1 MSVNQR
7 EIANMDKNLD
17 AIQEHIE
24 QSEKVEDQ
32 VLSFVLGNEEYGVDI
47 LRVQEIKG
55 WEKTTAIPN
64 TPDYVM
70 GVINLR
76 GSVVPIVDLRVR
88 FGLENQT
95 YNDSTV
101 VIIVRSED
109 STGNQK
115 IIGLVVDGVS
125 DVYSLNESQL
135 QSSPEMSGTV
145 HTEYVNGL
153 ATVADKMVIVLHV
166 DQLINDGI
174 LASIKK
180 ALNIE

>member
-1 MSVNQR
+1 M
-7 EIANMDKNLD
+7 EKDLD
-17 AIQEHIE
+17 SIQEQIE
-24 QSEKVEDQ
+24 QSTETEDQ
-32 VLSFVLGNEEYGVDI
+32 ILSFVLGEEEYGVDI

-55 WEKTTAIPN
+55 WEHTTAIPN
-64 TPDYVM
+64 SPDYVM

-88 FGLENQT
+88 FSLEDVS
-95 YNDSTV
+95 YNESTV
-101 VIIVRSED
+101 VIILRAQDED
-109 STGNQK
+109 GSQK

-125 DVYSLNESQL
+125 DVYSINNSDL
-135 QSSPEMSGTV
+135 QPAPSMAGTIN
-145 HTEYVNGL
+145 TDYVTGL

-174 LASIKK
+174 LTSIKK

>member
-1 MSVNQR
+1 M
-7 EIANMDKNLD
+7 EKDLD
-17 AIQEHIE
+17 AIQDQIE
-24 QSEKVEDQ
+24 QSEASDDQ
-32 VLSFVLGNEEYGVDI
+32 ILSFVLGGEEYGVDI

-55 WEKTTAIPN
+55 WESTTAIPN
-64 TPDYVM
+64 TPNYVM

-88 FGLENQT
+88 FSLQDVT

-101 VIIVRSED
+101 VIIVRAQDED
-109 STGNQK
+109 GSQK

-125 DVYSLNESQL
+125 DVYSMKKSDL
-135 QSSPEMSGTV
+135 QPAPNMSGTIN
-145 HTEYVNGL
+145 TDYVNGL
-153 ATVADKMVIVLHV
+153 ATVSDKMVIVLHV

>member
-1 MSVNQR
+1 M
-7 EIANMDKNLD
+7 EKDLE

-24 QSEKVEDQ
+24 QNEAADDQ
-32 VLSFVLGNEEYGVDI
+32 ILSFVLGGEEYGVDI

-55 WEKTTAIPN
+55 WESTTVIPN
-64 TPDYVM
+64 SPDYVM

-88 FGLENQT
+88 FGLENVT
-95 YNDSTV
+95 YNESTV
-101 VIIVRSED
+101 VIIVRAED
-109 STGNQK
+109 DGGSQK

-125 DVYSLNESQL
+125 DVYSLNKAEL
-135 QSSPEMSGTV
+135 QPAPNMAGTIN
-145 HTEYVNGL
+145 TDYVNGL
-153 ATVADKMVIVLHV
+153 ATVTDKMVIVLHV

>member
-1 MSVNQR
+1 M
-7 EIANMDKNLD
+7 EKDLD
-17 AIQEHIE
+17 TIQDQIE
-24 QSEKVEDQ
+24 QSDAADDQ
-32 VLSFVLGNEEYGVDI
+32 ILSFVLGGEEYGVDI

-55 WEKTTAIPN
+55 WETTTAIPN
-64 TPDYVM
+64 SPKYVM

-88 FGLENQT
+88 FSLENVT

-101 VIIVRSED
+101 VIIVRAQDENGS
-109 STGNQK
+109 QK

-125 DVYSLNESQL
+125 DVYSMNRAEL
-135 QSSPEMSGTV
+135 QSAPNMSGTIN
-145 HTEYVNGL
+145 TDYVNGL
-153 ATVADKMVIVLHV
+153 ATVSDKMVIVLHV

>member
-1 MSVNQR
+1 
-7 EIANMDKNLD
+7 MDKD
-17 AIQEHIE
+17 MVEKDIEDIHDQIE
-24 QSEKVEDQ
+24 QHKDNADDQ

-64 TPDYVM
+64 TPSYVM

-76 GSVVPIVDLRVR
+76 GSVVPIIDLRVR
-88 FGLENQT
+88 FGLQEIT

-101 VIIVRSED
+101 VIIVRSTD
-109 STGNQK
+109 SAGTQK

-125 DVYSLNESQL
+125 DVYGINKEEL
-135 QSSPEMSGTV
+135 QSSPEMTGMV

-153 ATVADKMVIVLHV
+153 ATVGDKMVIVLHV

-174 LASIKK
+174 LTYIKK
-180 ALNIE
+180 ALNID

>member
-1 MSVNQR
+1 
-7 EIANMDKNLD
+7 MDKDLD
-17 AIQEHIE
+17 AIQKNIE
-24 QSEKVEDQ
+24 NNESADDQ
-32 VLSFVLGNEEYGVDI
+32 VLSFVLGDEEYGVDI

-64 TPDYVM
+64 TPAFVM

-88 FGLENQT
+88 FGLKEVT

-101 VIIVRSED
+101 VIIVRSVN
-109 STGNQK
+109 SSGAQK

-125 DVYSLNESQL
+125 DVYALNRSEL
-135 QSSPEMSGTV
+135 QIAPEMGGTI
-145 HTEYVNGL
+145 HTDYVNGL
-153 ATVADKMVIVLHV
+153 ATVSDKMVIVLHV

-174 LASIKK
+174 LTSIKK

>member
-1 MSVNQR
+1 
-7 EIANMDKNLD
+7 MDKDLD
-17 AIQEHIE
+17 AIQKDIE
-24 QSEKVEDQ
+24 NKESADDQ

-64 TPDYVM
+64 TPDFVM

-88 FGLENQT
+88 FGLQEIT

-101 VIIVRSED
+101 VIIVRSVD
-109 STGNQK
+109 SSGAQK

-125 DVYSLNESQL
+125 DVYALNRSEL
-135 QSSPEMSGTV
+135 QVAPEMAGTIN
-145 HTEYVNGL
+145 TDYVNGL
-153 ATVADKMVIVLHV
+153 ATVSDKMVIVLHV

-174 LASIKK
+174 LTSIKK